1 MPESPV
7 SENSVFSEEWRMFL
21 TGYAPSHHRKRIMF
35 SLFPSETRCRFCKVP
50 FSGVSGIIARKVFRK
65 TPSKINNKFCNACDD
80 FISSSV
86 GGAEV
91 QATLL
96 FVDVRGSTEM
106 AERIGP
112 TEFTQLMNRFYEVA
126 IQALVHTD
134 GWLDKLVGDEVIGI
148 YLPGFAGPRY
158 TRQAIEAAKNLL
170 RATGHGDGK
179 EPWLD
184 VGAGVHSGIPFIGS
198 VGTKDG
204 YKTMTALGDDVN
216 IAARLC
222 SLAQPGEILMSES
235 AYRSAQLQGE
245 DLEKRV
251 VELKGRE
258 EPVTVRSLRL

>member
-1 MPESPV
+1 MPVDHESGD
-7 SENSVFSEEWRMFL
+7 SVFSEQWRMFL
-21 TGYAPSHHRKRIMF
+21 TGYAPEHHRKRIMF
-35 SLFPSETRCRFCKVP
+35 SLLPSEHRCRFCKAP
-50 FSGVSGIIARKVFRK
+50 FSGVSGTIVKKLFRK
-65 TPSKINNKFCNACDD
+65 TPSKINNKFCNVCDD
-80 FISSSV
+80 FVSSSI

-91 QATLL
+91 QASLL
-96 FVDVRGSTEM
+96 FADVRGSTEL
-106 AERIGP
+106 AERVGP
-112 TEFTQLMNRFYEVA
+112 TEFTQVMNRFYEVA
-126 IQALVHTD
+126 IQALVQTD
-134 GWLDKLVGDEVIGI
+134 GWLDKLVGDEVMGI

-158 TRQAIEAAKNLL
+158 TRRAVEAAKELL
-170 RATGHGDGK
+170 RLTGHGDGK

-222 SLAQPGEILMSES
+222 SLAQPGEILMSEA
-235 AYRSAQLQGE
+235 AYRSAGLKDE
-245 DLEKRV
+245 NLEKRV